1 MNDPTTFHN
10 RLKIEC
16 VTPSRFRVIDR
27 IDGNTK
33 FESCHRKECEGYIAG
48 AAEFYTIGWT
58 DGGIQTCDEM
68 IDSIESDC
76 ARRPSGLSEY
86 AKRTAAE
93 NRKRAGEGGA
103 A

>member
-10 RLKIEC
+10 RLKIVC
-16 VTPSRFRVIDR
+16 VTPSKFRVIDR
-27 IDGNTK
+27 IDGTTK
-33 FESCHRKECEGYIAG
+33 FESCHRKEREGYVAG

-68 IDSIESDC
+68 IDSIESDS
-76 ARRPSGLSEY
+76 ARRPSGASDH
-86 AKRTAAE
+86 AKRVADRD
-93 NRKRAGEGGA
+93 RKLAGEGGA